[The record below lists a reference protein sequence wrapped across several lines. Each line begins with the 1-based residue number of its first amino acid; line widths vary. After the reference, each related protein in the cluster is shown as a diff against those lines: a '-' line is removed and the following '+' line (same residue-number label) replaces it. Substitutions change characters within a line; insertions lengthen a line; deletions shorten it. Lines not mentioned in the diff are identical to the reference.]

1 MSSSSILLI
10 SWADLSKLIQLSDE
24 LNELCSEIAWD
35 EEIRVGVITGAEEK
49 TFSMDVDVISLGL
62 RDNEELKIN
71 ALNLAESIAKL
82 DKPII
87 AAINGDAM
95 GQGLELALACDLRIA
110 TETSHFGLPHIRM
123 GLIPWDGGTQRLS
136 RLVGRGKALEM
147 ILTGE
152 MIDAKEAYRIGLV
165 NKIVPSGE
173 LRTIVMDMAKEMASK
188 GPISLRY
195 TKEAVNKGMDM
206 TLEQGLHLE
215 ADLYLLLHTT
225 KTAQK
230 VLRPFEKRKSLSL
243 RGNNS
248 KIVECRLRIEKSSKN
263 ISNFSNLDSHF
274 HRNKLQQV
282 SGVSCFV
289 ISCPDSATG

>member
-1 MSSSSILLI
+1 MFQTLHYRKTDYVIIIDIIDRLG
-10 SWADLSKLIQLSDE
+10 DPSKLIQLSDE
-24 LNELCSEIAWD
+24 LAELCSEIAWD

-71 ALNLAESIAKL
+71 ALNLAEPIAKL
-82 DKPII
+82 DKPVIV
-87 AAINGDAM
+87 AINGDAM

-110 TETSHFGLPHIRM
+110 TETSHFGLPHIRT

-173 LRTIVMDMAKEMASK
+173 LRIILMDMAKEMASK

-225 KTAQK
+225 KDRTEGIKAF
-230 VLRPFEKRKSLSL
+230 LEKRVPQFEGK
-243 RGNNS
+243 
-248 KIVECRLRIEKSSKN
+248 
-263 ISNFSNLDSHF
+263 
-274 HRNKLQQV
+274 
-282 SGVSCFV
+282 
-289 ISCPDSATG
+289 

>member
-1 MSSSSILLI
+1 MFQTLHYRKTDHVIIIDIIDQLG
-10 SWADLSKLIQLSDE
+10 DLSKLIQLSDE

-35 EEIRVGVITGAEEK
+35 EEIRVGVITGEEEK

-71 ALNLAESIAKL
+71 ALNLAESMAKL

-110 TETSHFGLPHIRM
+110 TETSHFGLPHIRT

-136 RLVGRGKALEM
+136 RLVGRGQALEM

-173 LRTIVMDMAKEMASK
+173 LRAIVMDMAKEMASK

-225 KTAQK
+225 KDRTEGIKAF
-230 VLRPFEKRKSLSL
+230 LEKRVPQFEGK
-243 RGNNS
+243 
-248 KIVECRLRIEKSSKN
+248 
-263 ISNFSNLDSHF
+263 
-274 HRNKLQQV
+274 
-282 SGVSCFV
+282 
-289 ISCPDSATG
+289 

>member
-1 MSSSSILLI
+1 MFQTLHYRKTDHVIIIDIIDQLG
-10 SWADLSKLIQLSDE
+10 DLSKLIQLSNE
-24 LNELCSEIAWD
+24 LNELCSGIAWD

-49 TFSMDVDVISLGL
+49 TFSTDVDVISLGL
-62 RDNEELKIN
+62 RDNEELKTN

-110 TETSHFGLPHIRM
+110 TETSHFGLPHIRT
-123 GLIPWDGGTQRLS
+123 GLIPSDGGTQRLS
-136 RLVGRGKALEM
+136 RLVGRGQALEM

-173 LRTIVMDMAKEMASK
+173 LRAIVMDMAKEMASK

-225 KTAQK
+225 KDRTEGIKAF
-230 VLRPFEKRKSLSL
+230 LEKRVPQFEGK
-243 RGNNS
+243 
-248 KIVECRLRIEKSSKN
+248 
-263 ISNFSNLDSHF
+263 
-274 HRNKLQQV
+274 
-282 SGVSCFV
+282 
-289 ISCPDSATG
+289 